1 MIKSW
6 NTTTTLSLN
15 WYDGFAL
22 VTSTTCRDSI
32 WCRWLLRC
40 ESSDESL
47 EIGSYN
53 VLEQVPLLM
62 SVKLVS
68 FKGTLLIKIRPP
80 PSDHIWLCFQAMP
93 HLEIAA
99 EVAIGD
105 HKINNALLG
114 RYIVQYIKVGFHIN
128 YLVSL
133 SLSLPSHEFPTTLIV
148 RKYCVAPQ
156 NLEAHITLSSQSTR
170 CVWLWWVLSFLVK
183 LVWLAIH
190 FRRG

>member
-1 MIKSW
+1 MKYYYNFVFDLIRW
-6 NTTTTLSLN
+6 
-15 WYDGFAL
+15 FAL

-68 FKGTLLIKIRPP
+68 LKGTLLIKIRPP
-80 PSDHIWLCFQAMP
+80 PSDHIWFCFQAMP

-99 EVAIGD
+99 EVSIGD

-114 RYIVQYIKVGFHIN
+114 RYVVQVIKVGFQIN
-128 YLVSL
+128 HLL
-133 SLSLPSHEFPTTLIV
+133 SLSISALSWVSNNPNCKNINVS
-148 RKYCVAPQ
+148 PQ
-156 NLEAHITLSSQSTR
+156 NLENSYNIAKPIQKMR
-170 CVWLWWVLSFLVK
+170 LVVTNAFKKK
-183 LVWLAIH
+183 L
-190 FRRG
+190 

>member
-133 SLSLPSHEFPTTLIV
+133 SISSLSWVSNNPNCKKILCCSSKFGSSYNIIEPVHKVRLVVMGAFFLGEVGLIGNTL
-148 RKYCVAPQ
+148 
-156 NLEAHITLSSQSTR
+156 
-170 CVWLWWVLSFLVK
+170 
-183 LVWLAIH
+183 
-190 FRRG
+190 